1 VLEVNSKMREVQRC
15 SLWAAVLTLPLAGCY
30 DAAALLQAREES
42 RDLIQ
47 LEEVDLGAYRITLPH
62 TLGEATDN
70 LIDFHVFGQI
80 TRGDR
85 QAIDDALRMRGAEM
99 RAKLLIEVRAMNPR
113 TFEEAK
119 LTTLRESI
127 ANVFNET
134 LGRRVVK
141 QVGFYRFSFNAL

>member
-1 VLEVNSKMREVQRC
+1 MINPEKTNAAARVL
-15 SLWAAVLTLPLAGCY
+15 LTVFALLPLAGCY
-30 DAAALLQAREES
+30 DTAALMQARQES
-42 RDLIQ
+42 RALIQ

-85 QAIDDALRMRGAEM
+85 QTIDDALRMRGAEM
-99 RAKLLIEVRAMNPR
+99 RAKLLVQVRAMDSH

-127 ANVFNET
+127 ANVINET

-141 QVGFYRFSFNAL
+141 QVGFYRFSFNTI

>member
-1 VLEVNSKMREVQRC
+1 MPELNSKRREMQRC
-15 SLWAAVLTLPLAGCY
+15 SLWAVLLTLPLAGCY
-30 DAAALLQAREES
+30 DTAALIQARQES

-99 RAKLLIEVRAMNPR
+99 RAKLLVEVRAMDPH

-119 LTTLRESI
+119 LTALRESI
-127 ANVFNET
+127 ANVINET

-141 QVGFYRFSFNAL
+141 QVGFYRFSFNAI